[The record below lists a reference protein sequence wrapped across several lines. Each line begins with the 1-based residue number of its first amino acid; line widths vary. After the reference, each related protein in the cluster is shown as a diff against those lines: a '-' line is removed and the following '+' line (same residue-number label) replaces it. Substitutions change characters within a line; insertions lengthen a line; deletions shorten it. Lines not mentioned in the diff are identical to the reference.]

1 MDFCRVDIPT
11 WRYFARITNH
21 DTGFKQWMFILYL
34 FLILPSFLF
43 LASLVVVGFGEYF
56 VDFLLELGMVVV
68 AFDRLPILEVKD
80 VDGW

>member
-1 MDFCRVDIPT
+1 
-11 WRYFARITNH
+11 
-21 DTGFKQWMFILYL
+21 MFILYL

-68 AFDRLPILEVKD
+68 AFDRLPIHIKSLTRFTFCC
-80 VDGW
+80 GL

>member
-1 MDFCRVDIPT
+1 
-11 WRYFARITNH
+11 
-21 DTGFKQWMFILYL
+21 MFILYL

-68 AFDRLPILEVKD
+68 AFDRLPVLEVSD
-80 VDGW
+80 VNGC

>member
-1 MDFCRVDIPT
+1 
-11 WRYFARITNH
+11 
-21 DTGFKQWMFILYL
+21 MFILYL

-68 AFDRLPILEVKD
+68 VYNII
-80 VDGW
+80 